1 MPLIKSITLPN
12 ALKSSSCAIMQCFC
26 SLPQPPPKGGEIEML
41 VYLMFSLSKFY
52 LTLFAQ
58 FALPSRFLPIII
70 ARRCERVTYHV
81 LD

>member
-12 ALKSSSCAIMQCFC
+12 ALKSSSCAIMLFFVA
-26 SLPQPPPKGGEIEML
+26 SPTPPKGGEIEML
-41 VYLMFSLSKFY
+41 VYLMFSSSKFY

-58 FALPSRFLPIII
+58 FTLPSRFLPIII